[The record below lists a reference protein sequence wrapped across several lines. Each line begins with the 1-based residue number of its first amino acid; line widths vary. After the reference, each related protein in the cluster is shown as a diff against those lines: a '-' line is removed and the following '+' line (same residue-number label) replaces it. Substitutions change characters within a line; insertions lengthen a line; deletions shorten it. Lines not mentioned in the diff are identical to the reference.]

1 MIEVRE
7 DGIIGRES
15 YFRNRAFTQLR
26 VRRSNGDQVFV
37 TAGDGAEAAEVRR
50 LLMKLARYSLP
61 MIVISEWAK
70 LVANKQQE
78 EALQAELATIEE
90 MTIPEPSAEIDLA
103 LAMMMWKRDMLC
115 VADPGQSIEELA
127 DIAECQ
133 YLWSVFWAAR
143 HPSAD
148 VRAYFAEMVAELR
161 LLRAKTKAKADVQ
174 IARRRA
180 RGQAQ

>member
-1 MIEVRE
+1 
-7 DGIIGRES
+7 
-15 YFRNRAFTQLR
+15 
-26 VRRSNGDQVFV
+26 
-37 TAGDGAEAAEVRR
+37 
-50 LLMKLARYSLP
+50 
-61 MIVISEWAK
+61 
-70 LVANKQQE
+70 
-78 EALQAELATIEE
+78 
-90 MTIPEPSAEIDLA
+90 
-103 LAMMMWKRDMLC
+103 MMWKRDMLR